1 MAGDAMKLVRE
12 WFVFAVLVYACIVF
26 YPARLMLAQGVS
38 AWLLLGAVFIG
49 GAASGIVSVLAI
61 AFFEGRRESGAI
73 DLHR

>member
-1 MAGDAMKLVRE
+1 MKLVRE
-12 WFVFAVLVYACIVF
+12 WFVFAVIIYACFVF
-26 YPARLMLAQGVS
+26 YPARLLLAQGVS